1 MRMTGLELQRATR
14 GAWQK
19 GIPESINGIS
29 TDSRKFVEGHAFLA
43 LRGPS
48 FDGHRFAKQLVTRAS
63 AMIGDAQGMRLWEEF
78 ETPQLQVE
86 DTLAALGDIA
96 NAWRNRLKKTTV
108 IAITGSYGKTTIRSM
123 LAHTFIS
130 LNRNIAA
137 TDANLNNLIG
147 VPATLLGIDESA
159 EIALIECGISE
170 EGEMQRLSEI
180 VQPDVAVI
188 TGLAPAHS
196 SSLGGMKGVASEKAA
211 LLRHLLPQGW
221 CVLGEGVAK
230 QMGQY
235 DQTISHD
242 VIDMDRSGVETV
254 QWSLTGRH
262 LTLSYR
268 GESAELELPLPARH
282 WAANMALSA
291 TIALRYFSQQSAEAR
306 PSFSKLIASLAKWKP
321 VEGRMHIISGIN
333 GATIM
338 DDSYNANPVSMQA
351 ALDTLAELS
360 GRHIAIIGDMAEL
373 DDPGHAHRS
382 LNLSD
387 IDMLILVGN
396 EMKAVKQEHP
406 DAIWFATTDEAAAWT
421 EKNLGQFNSSDH
433 ILIKASRS
441 MQLDRI
447 VRTMANRED
456 IHAL

>member
-1 MRMTGLELQRATR
+1 MRMTGLELQKATR

-19 GIPESINGIS
+19 EIPESIGGIS
-29 TDSRKFVEGHAFLA
+29 TDSRNFAEGHAFLA

-48 FDGHRFAKQLVTRAS
+48 FDGHRFAEQLLTRAS
-63 AMIGDAQGMRLWEEF
+63 AMIGDAQGMHLWESF

-96 NAWRNRLKKTTV
+96 NAWRNRLNQTTV

-123 LAHTFIS
+123 LSHIFTS
-130 LNRNIAA
+130 LNRNTAA
-137 TDANLNNLIG
+137 THANLNNLIG
-147 VPATLLGIDESA
+147 VPTTLLGIDASA

-196 SSLGGMKGVASEKAA
+196 TGLGGMKGVAREKAD
-211 LLRHLLPQGW
+211 LLTHLLPQGW

-230 QMGQY
+230 QLSQH
-235 DQTISHD
+235 DQAISHD
-242 VIDMDRSGVETV
+242 AIDMDQADGEAV
-254 QWSLTGRH
+254 QWSLAGKR
-262 LTLSYR
+262 LTLSHK
-268 GESAELELPLPARH
+268 GESAELELPLPAHH

-291 TIALRYFSQQSAEAR
+291 TIAMRYFNQQKTG
-306 PSFSKLIASLAKWKP
+306 PKPLFSELAASLSNWQP
-321 VEGRMHIISGIN
+321 VEGRMHIIGGIN
-333 GATIM
+333 GATII

-351 ALDTLAELS
+351 ALDTLTELS

-373 DDPGHAHRS
+373 DDPSHAHRL
-382 LNLSD
+382 LNLSG
-387 IDMLILVGN
+387 IDMLILIGN
-396 EMKAVKQEHP
+396 EMKVVKHDHP
-406 DAIWFATTDEAAAWT
+406 DAIWFATTDEAVVWT
-421 EKNLGQFNSSDH
+421 EENLEQFNSGDH
-433 ILIKASRS
+433 ILVKASRS
-441 MQLDRI
+441 MHLDRI
-447 VRTMANRED
+447 VRTVANREG

>member
-48 FDGHRFAKQLVTRAS
+48 FDGHRFAEQLVTRAS
-63 AMIGDAQGMRLWEEF
+63 AMIGDVQGMRLWEGF

-96 NAWRNRLKKTTV
+96 NAWRNRLNQTTV

-123 LAHTFIS
+123 LAHIFTS
-130 LNRNIAA
+130 LNRSTAA
-137 TDANLNNLIG
+137 THANLNNLIG
-147 VPATLLGIDESA
+147 VPTTLLGIDKST

-196 SSLGGMKGVASEKAA
+196 SGLGGMKGVASEKTD
-211 LLRHLLPQGW
+211 LLRHLHPQGW

-230 QMGQY
+230 QLSQY

-242 VIDMDRSGVETV
+242 AIDMDQSDAETV
-254 QWSLTGRH
+254 QWNLTGKH
-262 LTLSYR
+262 LILNYR
-268 GESAELELPLPARH
+268 EESAELELPLPAHH

-291 TIALRYFSQQSAEAR
+291 TIALRYFNQQRVGAR
-306 PSFSKLIASLAKWKP
+306 PSFSKLVASLSEWQP
-321 VEGRMHIISGIN
+321 VEGRMDIFSGIN

-351 ALDTLAELS
+351 ALDTLARLS
-360 GRHIAIIGDMAEL
+360 GRSIAFIGDMTEL
-373 DDPGHAHRS
+373 DDPGHIHRS
-382 LNLSD
+382 LNLSG
-387 IDMLILVGN
+387 IDMLILIGN
-396 EMKAVKQEHP
+396 EMKVARDDYP
-406 DAIWFATTDEAAAWT
+406 DAIWFATTDEAVAWT
-421 EKNLGQFNSSDH
+421 EKNLEQFNSNDH

-447 VRTMANRED
+447 VHTLVNRED
-456 IHAL
+456 VHAL

>member
-48 FDGHRFAKQLVTRAS
+48 FDGHRFAEKLATRAS
-63 AMIGDAQGMRLWEEF
+63 AMIGDAQGMRLWEAF

-86 DTLAALGDIA
+86 NTLAALGDIA
-96 NAWRNRLKKTTV
+96 NAWRNRLNQTTV

-123 LAHTFIS
+123 LAHIFTS
-130 LNRNIAA
+130 LNRSTAA
-137 TDANLNNLIG
+137 THANLNNLIG
-147 VPATLLGIDESA
+147 VPTTLLGIDKST

-170 EGEMQRLSEI
+170 EGEMRRLSEI

-196 SSLGGMKGVASEKAA
+196 SGLGGMKGVASEKTD

-230 QMGQY
+230 QLSQH
-235 DQTISHD
+235 DQTISRD
-242 VIDMDRSGVETV
+242 AIDMDQSDAETV
-254 QWSLTGRH
+254 QWKLTGKR
-262 LTLSYR
+262 LMLSYR
-268 GESAELELPLPARH
+268 EESAELELPLPARH

-291 TIALRYFSQQSAEAR
+291 TIALHYFNQQKVGAM
-306 PSFSKLIASLAKWKP
+306 PSFSKLVASLSTWQP
-321 VEGRMHIISGIN
+321 VEGRMQIISGIN

-351 ALDTLAELS
+351 ALDTLVRLS
-360 GRHIAIIGDMAEL
+360 GRSVAFIGDMTEL
-373 DDPGHAHRS
+373 DNPGHTHRS
-382 LNLSD
+382 LNLSG
-387 IDMLILVGN
+387 IDMLILIGN
-396 EMKAVKQEHP
+396 EMKVVRNDHP
-406 DAIWFATTDEAAAWT
+406 DAIWFATTDEAMAWT
-421 EKNLGQFNSSDH
+421 EKNLKKFNSNDH

-441 MQLDRI
+441 MHLDRI
-447 VRTMANRED
+447 VRAMTNRED
-456 IHAL
+456 LHAL

>member
-19 GIPESINGIS
+19 GIPESIGGIS
-29 TDSRKFVEGHAFLA
+29 TDSRNFVEGHAFLA

-48 FDGHRFAKQLVTRAS
+48 FDGHRFAEQIITRAS
-63 AMIGDAQGMRLWEEF
+63 AMIGDAQGMRLWESF

-96 NAWRNRLKKTTV
+96 NAWRNRLNQTTV
-108 IAITGSYGKTTIRSM
+108 IAITGSYGKTTVRSM
-123 LAHTFIS
+123 LAHIFTS
-130 LNRNIAA
+130 LNRNTAA
-137 TDANLNNLIG
+137 THANLNNLIG
-147 VPATLLGIDESA
+147 VPTTLLGIDTST

-188 TGLAPAHS
+188 TGLASAHS
-196 SSLGGMKGVASEKAA
+196 LGLGGMKGVAREKTD
-211 LLRHLLPQGW
+211 LLTHLLPQGW

-230 QMGQY
+230 QLSQH
-235 DQTISHD
+235 DQAISHD
-242 VIDMDRSGVETV
+242 AIDMDQGDGEAA
-254 QWSLTGRH
+254 QWSLAGKR
-262 LTLSYR
+262 LTLSHK
-268 GESAELELPLPARH
+268 GESAELELPLPAHH
-282 WAANMALSA
+282 WAANMALSV
-291 TIALRYFSQQSAEAR
+291 TIALRYFNQQKTGAK
-306 PSFSKLIASLAKWKP
+306 PLFSELAASLSNWQP
-321 VEGRMHIISGIN
+321 VEGRMHIASGIN

-351 ALDTLAELS
+351 ALDTLAKLS

-373 DDPGHAHRS
+373 DEPGHAHRS
-382 LNLSD
+382 LNLSG
-387 IDMLILVGN
+387 IDMLILVGS
-396 EMKAVKQEHP
+396 EMKAVKLDNP
-406 DAIWFATTDEAAAWT
+406 NAIWFATTNEAVVWT
-421 EKNLGQFNSSDH
+421 EENLEQFNSADH

-447 VRTMANRED
+447 VRAMVNREG